1 MTSKKTYIR
10 IGLFVVVLTTALI
23 WGTLWLSAGG
33 APGEFDFYTTYMNE
47 SVSGLSPDAAL
58 TYRGVNVGKVRE
70 ITIDPNNPDRVRL
83 LLQVKH
89 GVPIKQDTEATLAM
103 QGLTG
108 LATIDL
114 LGGSAN
120 SPPLTM
126 TDGEP
131 YPVIPSRPSL
141 LVRLDSVVSDLLGNL
156 IAMSKKVNEMLDDD
170 SRANVAKTLAHIE
183 AITGTLAGES
193 NRLGAIVGDA
203 EATMKNARQA
213 STALPDL
220 MRDVSHSTQTLAIM
234 AEQLRAAGETINA
247 TSKTLQRTAA
257 TSGTDVQRFTASTLP
272 DITAMTRDL
281 RDASENLRRI
291 SESIERDPSV
301 LLYGRAEQKRGPGE

>member
-1 MTSKKTYIR
+1 MTTKNTYIR
-10 IGLFVVVLTTALI
+10 IGVFVVALTSALI

-70 ITIDPNNPDRVRL
+70 ITIDPNNPNRVRL
-83 LLQVKH
+83 MLQVKH

-114 LGGSAN
+114 LGGSPD

-126 TDGEP
+126 TEGEP

-156 IAMSKKVNEMLDDD
+156 ITMSRKVNQMLDDD
-170 SRANVAKTLAHIE
+170 NRANIGKTLAHIE
-183 AITGTLAGES
+183 SITGTLAGES
-193 NRLGAIVGDA
+193 NRLGAIVNDV

-220 MRDVSHSTQTLAIM
+220 MRDVSHSTQTLATM

-257 TSGTDVQRFTASTLP
+257 TSGADVQRFTASTLP